1 MKTKLIDARK
11 VHARHM
17 AESPEYRAEYEG
29 LEEEFALVNSM
40 IRARTS
46 GWSNDSPGL
55 MNGVAVER

>member
-29 LEEEFALVNSM
+29 LEEGFALVNSM
-40 IRARTS
+40 IRARTR
-46 GWSNDSPGL
+46 P
-55 MNGVAVER
+55 AERTAFPWLLGR